1 MTNNTSNTSI
11 SPNQTINTS
20 QVKNK
25 IGKSNNLYNIN
36 NSKMYDKNLSLIVSE
51 LDLNEFEKSIFFT
64 RINEMLTSN
73 INKINKYKFYTKI
86 LRFIMQIF
94 SIILTFTLSI
104 SSFIGESFINYL
116 NLILLFM
123 LTVATNIFFQS
134 KIGEKYLTYKRAYI
148 KINHEL
154 WSYIMLINDYDY
166 GDHKSNLNL
175 FLSNVEKLYNTEF
188 MEILDMIKQSN
199 NSILSNAQGVIK
211 SKLNDGNNKTDNNN
225 SYDLNDESFINIDE
239 NNALQ

>member
-1 MTNNTSNTSI
+1 MNKSDKSKNI
-11 SPNQTINTS
+11 SRLNSLYTKINS
-20 QVKNK
+20 E
-25 IGKSNNLYNIN
+25 
-36 NSKMYDKNLSLIVSE
+36 MCDKNVSLIVSE
-51 LDLNEFEKSIFFT
+51 LNLTEFEKSIFIT
-64 RINEMLTSN
+64 RINEMLSSN
-73 INKINKYKFYTKI
+73 INKINKYKFYSKV

-104 SSFIGESFINYL
+104 SSFIGEAYMSYL
-116 NLILLFM
+116 NLILLFI

-154 WSYIMLINDYDY
+154 WSYIMLINEYEY
-166 GDHKSNLNL
+166 GDHKNNLNL

-199 NSILSNAQGVIK
+199 NAILSSAQGILK
-211 SKLNDGNNKTDNNN
+211 SKVNDGNNKIGNKNDSSDINDDNN
-225 SYDLNDESFINIDE
+225 LNDQSILHVDDITNEE
-239 NNALQ
+239 

>member
-1 MTNNTSNTSI
+1 MTNNIINTKSSTNQLNKLKIDKSI
-11 SPNQTINTS
+11 SLY
-20 QVKNK
+20 NK
-25 IGKSNNLYNIN
+25 INKVNNE
-36 NSKMYDKNLSLIVSE
+36 MHDKNLSSIIEE
-51 LDLNEFEKSIFFT
+51 LDLNEFDKSIFYT
-64 RINEMLTSN
+64 RINEMLSTN
-73 INKINKYKFYTKI
+73 IKKINKYKFYTKI
-86 LRFIMQIF
+86 LRFVMQIF

-104 SSFIGESFINYL
+104 SSFIGESFMSYL
-116 NLILLFM
+116 NLILLFI

-175 FLSNVEKLYNTEF
+175 FLFNVEKLYNTEF

-199 NSILSNAQGVIK
+199 NSILSSAQGVLK
-211 SKLNDGNNKTDNNN
+211 SKINDGNNKTGNK
-225 SYDLNDESFINIDE
+225 NDSSDINDQS
-239 NNALQ
+239 LFDVDDTP

>member
-1 MTNNTSNTSI
+1 MN
-11 SPNQTINTS
+11 
-20 QVKNK
+20 
-25 IGKSNNLYNIN
+25 
-36 NSKMYDKNLSLIVSE
+36 DKNLSLIVSE
-51 LDLNEFEKSIFFT
+51 LDLNEFEKIIFLT

-73 INKINKYKFYTKI
+73 ISKINKYKFYTKI

-104 SSFIGESFINYL
+104 SSFIGESYINYL
-116 NLILLFM
+116 NLILLFI

-154 WSYIMLINDYDY
+154 WSYIMLINDYEY
-166 GDHKSNLNL
+166 GDHKNNLNL

-199 NSILSNAQGVIK
+199 NSILSSAQSVLK
-211 SKLNDGNNKTDNNN
+211 SKLNDGNNKTDNN
-225 SYDLNDESFINIDE
+225 SYDANNESFINIDE
-239 NNALQ
+239 NNELQ

>member
-1 MTNNTSNTSI
+1 MQTNNSVKQDN
-11 SPNQTINTS
+11 INT
-20 QVKNK
+20 KNK
-25 IGKSNNLYNIN
+25 KINSFNSLYNKIN
-36 NSKMYDKNLSLIVSE
+36 SEMYDKNLTLIVEE
-51 LDLNEFEKSIFFT
+51 LDLNKFEKSIFTT
-64 RINEMLTSN
+64 RINEMLSSN
-73 INKINKYKFYTKI
+73 IKKINKYKLYTKI

-104 SSFIGESFINYL
+104 SSFIGEAYMSYL
-116 NLILLFM
+116 NLILLFI

-154 WSYIMLINDYDY
+154 WSYIMLINEYEY
-166 GDHKSNLNL
+166 GDHKNNLNL

-199 NSILSNAQGVIK
+199 NSILSSAQGILK
-211 SKLNDGNNKTDNNN
+211 TKLNSDNNKIGDKNN
-225 SYDLNDESFINIDE
+225 SSDINDQSILHVDDINDHSGE
-239 NNALQ
+239 A